1 MQPWRCSVQQRA
13 CSHRQRDGSGRC
25 ARRWACP
32 AGNCRRLKVSH
43 PRVHRLEQDEPSGA
57 LTLRTMR
64 QVAEALDCT
73 FVYALVPRSSLE
85 ESVKTQ
91 VRLVAAERLQRVAH
105 TMLLEAQGL
114 SAEEQQA
121 SMTDA
126 VEELA
131 RETPKDFW
139 DTMP

>member
-1 MQPWRCSVQQRA
+1 
-13 CSHRQRDGSGRC
+13 
-25 ARRWACP
+25 
-32 AGNCRRLKVSH
+32 
-43 PRVHRLEQDEPSGA
+43 
-57 LTLRTMR
+57 MR

-121 SMTDA
+121 SMADA